1 MTPLQRDSVGRI
13 VSYQIYRD
21 EAKKQGKVT
30 LMRRWIRALE
40 EEHKI
45 LAMIKRVEAFN
56 ASNNHNGNGDE
67 KPSLSREALLIGH
80 MDTSSSS
87 DQLSEEQQ
95 HIIDEYIVQK
105 SRLQRGD
112 RLPFA
117 LIEQLR
123 PIVFHSDLY
132 FQARNRIQSTSHPK
146 ETQLLTYLQGLRQ
159 TEKKVQRLIE
169 SGKAEDQADYHRKR
183 DEKIVKNAIE
193 SGRAKDKADY
203 YRKRE
208 ERTVQNA
215 IESGRAKD
223 KADYYKKGREARA
236 EKAIESGKAKD
247 KADYYRQNREKV
259 VRKAIESGRAK
270 DQADY
275 YRKRDERIV
284 QK

>member
-56 ASNNHNGNGDE
+56 VSNNHNGNGDE
-67 KPSLSREALLIGH
+67 KPSLSREAFLIGH

-112 RLPFA
+112 RLFS
-117 LIEQLR
+117 R
-123 PIVFHSDLY
+123 GGFDM
-132 FQARNRIQSTSHPK
+132 R
-146 ETQLLTYLQGLRQ
+146 GL
-159 TEKKVQRLIE
+159 EK
-169 SGKAEDQADYHRKR
+169 
-183 DEKIVKNAIE
+183 
-193 SGRAKDKADY
+193 
-203 YRKRE
+203 
-208 ERTVQNA
+208 
-215 IESGRAKD
+215 
-223 KADYYKKGREARA
+223 RA
-236 EKAIESGKAKD
+236 EGV
-247 KADYYRQNREKV
+247 N
-259 VRKAIESGRAK
+259 
-270 DQADY
+270 
-275 YRKRDERIV
+275 
-284 QK
+284 

>member
-1 MTPLQRDSVGRI
+1 MTPLQRDSVDRI

-21 EAKKQGKVT
+21 EARKQGKVT

-56 ASNNHNGNGDE
+56 TSNNHNGNGDE
-67 KPSLSREALLIGH
+67 KPSLSRETFLIGH
-80 MDTSSSS
+80 IDTSSSS

-112 RLPFA
+112 RLPLA

-123 PIVFHSDLY
+123 PIIFHSDLY

-159 TEKKVQRLIE
+159 TEKQVQRLIE
-169 SGKAEDQADYHRKR
+169 SGKAEDKADYHSV
-183 DEKIVKNAIE
+183 I
-193 SGRAKDKADY
+193 
-203 YRKRE
+203 
-208 ERTVQNA
+208 
-215 IESGRAKD
+215 
-223 KADYYKKGREARA
+223 
-236 EKAIESGKAKD
+236 
-247 KADYYRQNREKV
+247 
-259 VRKAIESGRAK
+259 
-270 DQADY
+270 
-275 YRKRDERIV
+275 
-284 QK
+284 